1 AEQPPDLHA
10 VVDGRGDIVVPFDP
24 SPRVDGL
31 DPHDPPA
38 GNGDPAG
45 ERSGRLVGDVADLSG
60 DASDGAELEPG
71 VDPLVRVGERA
82 VDHATVEDVE
92 HDAGCDDLGPAG
104 GPRCLPVP
112 DDKPSIPEGIAGG
125 WGVRVGADGG
135 HHTSRAIRPSS
146 RTSSG
151 VVSSAAGRT
160 NGRGLI
166 LTVPRSRNR
175 ATNQVGPASAQTP
188 PSPALGIRSAVIDC
202 WVL

>member
-1 AEQPPDLHA
+1 
-10 VVDGRGDIVVPFDP
+10 VVDRRGDIVILLNP
-24 SPRVDGL
+24 SPRVEGL

-60 DASDGAELEPG
+60 DPPNGRELKPG

-82 VDHATVEDVE
+82 VNPATVDHVK
-92 HDAGCDDLGPAG
+92 HDAGSDDLGPAG
-104 GPRCLPVP
+104 GPRCLTVP
-112 DDKPSIPEGIAGG
+112 DDEPNTLESVDDGL
-125 WGVRVGADGG
+125 GVGVGADEG

-151 VVSSAAGRT
+151 IVSSAAGRT

-166 LTVPRSRNR
+166 LTVPRSRNL
-175 ATNQVGPASAQTP
+175 ATNQVGPASA
-188 PSPALGIRSAVIDC
+188 
-202 WVL
+202 